1 MNANPKSPEKA
12 EKQATDAPVTPM
24 MAQYLSI
31 KADHPDDL
39 LFYRMGDFYE
49 LFFTDA
55 EKAAATLD
63 IVLTKRGKH
72 QGNDIPMCGVPV
84 HSAEAYLQRLIAKG
98 HRVAICE
105 QTEDPAEAKKRGS
118 KAVVRR
124 EVVRIVTPGTITE
137 DTLLDARQHNY
148 LAAVARIAA
157 EDEVGLAALDLSTGD
172 VRLARLEAAELA
184 SMLAALDPG
193 EVLVSESARGDTQL
207 TDGLVDMAE
216 RMTVLAPSHFATQS
230 ADRRISDAYGLKT
243 LDGFGELGRAEK
255 SALGAVL
262 DYLDLTQKGKRPQL
276 KPPRRDDKA
285 TGGTAALAMDRAT
298 RANLELTRTLSGER
312 RGSLLSVIDRTVTGP
327 GARLLSADL
336 AEPLTALD
344 AIHAR
349 QQAVGLFVDY
359 ETLRTKVRTAL
370 KSLPDMARALSRLS
384 LDRGGPRDLAA
395 IRDGLGQGFELAALL
410 QAPPNEPGRT
420 DEPKPLP
427 TLLQDV
433 RTQLQAPPVQL
444 ADLLVRALDFD
455 VPLLARDGGFIKR
468 GYDAPLDELT
478 QLRDESRQVIAQL
491 QLRYRDE
498 TGIQSLKVKHNK
510 VFGYFVET
518 TPTNAD
524 KLLSAPLSDTFMH
537 RQTLANAVR
546 FTTTELG
553 ELEQKLSRA
562 ADGAQAREL
571 ALFDDLLAAV
581 LEAGEA
587 ISAAADALARL
598 DVTAAL
604 GELAV
609 TQRYSCPT
617 VDDSLTFRI
626 DKGRHPVVEAAL
638 AADNQADFVANDAD
652 LSADQADAPRLWLL
666 TGPNMAGKSTFLRQ
680 NALIAILA
688 QMGSYVPADAAHI
701 GVVDRL
707 FSRVGAADDLARGRS
722 TFMVEM
728 VETAA
733 ILNQAGPRSLVIL
746 DEIGRGT
753 ATFDGLSIA
762 WAAVEHLH
770 DVNKSRALFATHYH
784 ELTGLTERL
793 SGLANRTMAVT
804 EFKDDIIFL
813 HEIRHGSADRS
824 YGIQVAKLAGLPP
837 AVISRASTVLQA
849 LEDGD
854 QAHKPAA
861 LIDDLPLF
869 AAEVQRSPAQT
880 DTQTSKL
887 HDALADLDPDAM
899 TPKHALET
907 LYQLKALID
916 DEG

>member
-1 MNANPKSPEKA
+1 MTAAPKLEP
-12 EKQATDAPVTPM
+12 DAQTTPM

-31 KADHPDDL
+31 KADHPNDL

-49 LFFTDA
+49 LFFGDA
-55 EKAAATLD
+55 EKAATALD

-72 QGNDIPMCGVPV
+72 HGEDIPMCGVPV
-84 HSAEAYLQRLIAKG
+84 HSSESYLQRLIAKG

-105 QTEDPAEAKKRGS
+105 QTEDPAEAKKQRGS

-148 LAAVARIAA
+148 LAAIGRIAA
-157 EDEVGLAALDLSTGD
+157 EPGLGLAALDLSTGD
-172 VRLARLEAAELA
+172 VRLALITDAELP

-193 EVLVSESARGDTQL
+193 EVLISESARGDTGL
-207 TDGLVDMAE
+207 TDGLTDMAD
-216 RMTVLAPSHFATQS
+216 RMTVLAPTHFSTTS
-230 ADRRISDAYGLKT
+230 ADRRIADAYGLIT
-243 LDGFGELGRAEK
+243 LDGFGELSRAEK

-276 KPPRRDDKA
+276 KAPKRDVKGDQAHTPP
-285 TGGTAALAMDRAT
+285 LQMDRAT
-298 RANLELTRTLSGER
+298 RANLELVRTLGGER
-312 RGSLLSVIDRTVTGP
+312 RGSLLSTIDETITGP
-327 GARLLSADL
+327 GARLLGADL
-336 AEPLTALD
+336 AEPLTDLA

-349 QQAVGLFVDY
+349 QQAVTLFVDQ
-359 ETLRTKVRTAL
+359 ETLRLKVRDAL
-370 KSLPDMARALSRLS
+370 KALPDMARALSRLA

-395 IRDGLGQGFELAALL
+395 IRDGLTHGFDLADLL
-410 QAPPNEPGRT
+410 GAPPTDPTRT
-420 DEPKPLP
+420 DEPEPLP
-427 TLLQDV
+427 KLLESV
-433 RTQLQAPPVQL
+433 RASLQSPPVQL
-444 ADLLVRALDFD
+444 ADLLTRALDFE

-478 QLRDESRQVIAQL
+478 SLRDESRQVIAQL
-491 QLRYRDE
+491 QLRYREE
-498 TGIQSLKVKHNK
+498 TSIASLKVKHNK

-524 KLLSAPLSDTFMH
+524 KLLNEPLSETFMH

-562 ADGAQAREL
+562 ADGAQEREL
-571 ALFDDLLAAV
+571 SLFADLRQAV
-581 LEAGEA
+581 LDAA
-587 ISAAADALARL
+587 APISDAADALARL
-598 DVTAAL
+598 DVTAGLAAL
-604 GELAV
+604 AIKR
-609 TQRYSCPT
+609 RYTCPT
-617 VDDSLTFRI
+617 VDDSLTFTI
-626 DKGRHPVVEAAL
+626 EKGRHPVVEAAL
-638 AADNQADFVANDAD
+638 AAQNDAAFIANDAA
-652 LSADQADAPRLWLL
+652 LSAEGPNASPLWLL

-762 WAAVEHLH
+762 WATVEHLH

-784 ELTGLTERL
+784 ELTSLTDRL
-793 SGLANRTMAVT
+793 SGLSNHTMAVT
-804 EFKDDIIFL
+804 EWQDDIVFL
-813 HEIRHGSADRS
+813 HEVKNGAADRS
-824 YGIQVAKLAGLPP
+824 YGIQVAKLAGLPA
-837 AVISRASTVLQA
+837 AVINRAGTVLHA
-849 LEDGD
+849 LEEGD
-854 QAHKPAA
+854 QAAKPTA

-869 AAEVQRSPAQT
+869 AIDAPAPAPA
-880 DTQTSKL
+880 S
-887 HDALADLDPDAM
+887 HGGNALLDEAIANLDPDTM
-899 TPKHALET
+899 TPKDALDA
-907 LYQLKALID
+907 LYRLKSLQ
-916 DEG
+916 DEQD

>member
-1 MNANPKSPEKA
+1 MTAAPKTEPAKP
-12 EKQATDAPVTPM
+12 KDAPNASVTPM
-24 MAQYLSI
+24 MAQFLAI
-31 KADHPDDL
+31 KADHPNDL

-55 EKAAATLD
+55 EKAASALD

-72 QGNDIPMCGVPV
+72 LGEDIPMCGVPV
-84 HSAEAYLQRLIAKG
+84 HSAESYLQRLIAKG

-118 KAVVRR
+118 KAVVAR

-157 EDEVGLAALDLSTGD
+157 EDGVGLAALDLSTGD
-172 VRLARLEAAELA
+172 VRLARLPTHELA

-193 EVLVSESARGDTQL
+193 EVLVSENARGDTDL

-216 RMTVLAPSHFATQS
+216 RMTILSATNFTTQN
-230 ADRRISDAYGLKT
+230 ADRRIAAAYGLTT

-255 SALGAVL
+255 AALGAVL

-276 KPPRRDDKA
+276 KPPRRDDKKA
-285 TGGTAALAMDRAT
+285 GGTAPLAMDRAT
-298 RANLELTRTLSGER
+298 RANLELVRTLGGER
-312 RGSLLSVIDRTVTGP
+312 KGSLLSVIDKTVTGP

-336 AEPLTALD
+336 AEPLTDLD

-349 QQAVGLFVDY
+349 QQAVGLFYDY
-359 ETLRTKVRTAL
+359 EGLRTKLRETL

-395 IRDGLGQGFELAALL
+395 IRDGLEQAFALSDLL
-410 QAPPNEPGRT
+410 QAPPPEPGRT

-433 RTQLQAPPVQL
+433 RTALTAPPVQL
-444 ADLLVRALDFD
+444 ADLLVRALDHE

-524 KLLSAPLSDTFMH
+524 KLMTEPLSETFMH

-562 ADGAQAREL
+562 ADGAQEREL
-571 ALFDDLLAAV
+571 TLFADLRMQVLKAADT
-581 LEAGEA
+581 L
-587 ISAAADALARL
+587 SAAADALARL

-604 GELAV
+604 AALAI
-609 TQRYSCPT
+609 TNRYICPT
-617 VDDSLTFRI
+617 VDNSLAFDIT
-626 DKGRHPVVEAAL
+626 KGRHPVVEAAL
-638 AADNQADFVANDAD
+638 AADSQAEFVANDAD
-652 LSADQADAPRLWLL
+652 LSADKAAAPRLWLL

-762 WAAVEHLH
+762 WATVEHLH

-793 SGLANRTMAVT
+793 AGLANRTMAVT

-813 HEIRHGSADRS
+813 HEIRSGSADRS

-837 AVISRASTVLQA
+837 AVIARAGTVLHA
-849 LEDGD
+849 LEEGD
-854 QAHKPAA
+854 QAHKPDM

-869 AAEVQRSPAQT
+869 SAETTPAPAQAK
-880 DTQTSKL
+880 TSPV
-887 HDALADLDPDAM
+887 DEALGGLDPDAM
-899 TPKHALET
+899 TPKDALDA
-907 LYQLKALID
+907 LYQLKALLD
-916 DEG
+916 GEG